1 MNLRGIIAPRLLVSI
16 RNEAAAVVSAKRSV
30 GWARWQAL
38 RWIAGCLLF
47 AAAYYVA
54 VQGGYAVKLTGAIS
68 AVWPPVG
75 LAAGVLYLGGLRW
88 WPGVVLGNLLATD
101 STLPNVTILGQT
113 VGNLAEV
120 LVIAILLRRLLGSGA
135 TVDRVDRLPRMLLA
149 IGVGTAVSAVV
160 GNLSLL
166 AGGVIHWGAVPV
178 TLRTWWLGDSCGAL
192 VLLPLILAW
201 ARPPDPAW
209 RRSWEV
215 AALICAVLGLGA
227 VGLSG
232 HQPLTYL
239 VFPALIWG
247 ALRFGPQGGTVAVV
261 LAVAV
266 TVLRTAHHV
275 GPFVQ
280 HSITESVL
288 SIQLFV
294 AVASLTTLCL
304 AAIVTERRRGDMELL
319 EARRRTAERGVLERQ
334 RIARDLH
341 DSVSQTLFSMTL
353 HARTAQRGIAAA
365 GDASDAGRHELDQVV
380 DLSRIALAEMRSLIF
395 ELRPEGLADE
405 GLVSAIRKHAAVLA
419 SREGIQIEVHGPAD
433 RLPLTAGA
441 EENLYRI
448 AQEAL
453 ANVIKHAQAGKASV
467 NVAAIDSEVGIEIA
481 DDGRGFDPSA
491 SASGHM
497 GLASIND
504 RAHELGGNVTIH
516 SETGGGTR
524 LVAVVPIAAPEATD
538 DA

>member
-1 MNLRGIIAPRLLVSI
+1 MT
-16 RNEAAAVVSAKRSV
+16 
-30 GWARWQAL
+30 RWL
-38 RWIAGCLLF
+38 RWAAGCLLF
-47 AAAYYVA
+47 AAVYYAA

-75 LAAGVLYLGGLRW
+75 VAAGVLYLGGLRW
-88 WPGVVLGNLLATD
+88 WPGVVLGNLVATD
-101 STLPNVTILGQT
+101 STLPNVTIVGQT

-120 LVIAILLRRLLGSGA
+120 LLIAILLRRLLGSGA
-135 TVDRVDRLPRMLLA
+135 TVDRLDRVPRMLFA
-149 IGVGTAVSAVV
+149 IAVGTAVSALV

-166 AGGVIHWGAVPV
+166 AGGVILWRAVP
-178 TLRTWWLGDSCGAL
+178 TTFRTWWLGDSCGAL

-215 AALICAVLGLGA
+215 AALICAVLGLSA
-227 VGLSG
+227 LGLSE

-239 VFPALIWG
+239 VFPALIWA
-247 ALRFGPQGGTVAVV
+247 ALRFGTQGGTLAVV

-266 TVLRTAHHV
+266 TVWRTAHHV

-288 SIQLFV
+288 STQLFV
-294 AVASLTTLCL
+294 AVAALTTLCL
-304 AAIVTERRRGDMELL
+304 AAIVTERRRGAVELL
-319 EARRRTAERGVLERQ
+319 EARRRTAERGALERQ

-353 HARTAQRGIAAA
+353 HARAAQRAMA
-365 GDASDAGRHELDQVV
+365 GAGGLSDSGRHELGQVV
-380 DLSRIALAEMRSLIF
+380 DLSRSALGEMRSLIF

-405 GLVSAIRKHAAVLA
+405 GLVSAIGKHAAVLS
-419 SREGIQIEVHGPAD
+419 SREGIPIDVHGPAN

-448 AQEAL
+448 VQEGL
-453 ANVIKHAQAGKASV
+453 ANVIKHARASNASV
-467 NVAAIDSEVGIEIA
+467 TITATEGEVSIEIA
-481 DDGRGFDPSA
+481 DDGRGFVPPA
-491 SASGHM
+491 SGSGHM
-497 GLASIND
+497 GLQSIND
-504 RAHELGGNVTIH
+504 RARELGGTVTIH
-516 SETGGGTR
+516 GCSGGGTR
-524 LVAVVPIAAPEATD
+524 VVVVVPTVAPELTD
-538 DA
+538 DV